1 MEAEEAVEA
10 VEAEKAG
17 RPGAGAVA
25 NRAPRDTSCW
35 APKMH
40 AHANMHSGYKVR
52 AYMEGAASIHSGAGG
67 AVGTSTIEPAE
78 STAD

>member
-1 MEAEEAVEA
+1 MHMPACTVVTCGIYPEA
-10 VEAEKAG
+10 
-17 RPGAGAVA
+17 PQQFY
-25 NRAPRDTSCW
+25 
-35 APKMH
+35 
-40 AHANMHSGYKVR
+40 AHANMHGGYKVR